1 MPNQDLEL
9 LIDAARAASEIARQ
23 HWPRAQSAHV
33 KKSDGSPVSDGDYAV
48 DEFLRESLIDARPDY
63 GWLSEETEDD
73 SARLSSERQFIVDPI
88 DGTRSYV
95 AGGKTWAHSI
105 AVIENGRPVA
115 GVVYLP
121 ELAKMYAAALGEG
134 TTLNGNPIQVGRNDD
149 PDSASL
155 LVSRSSLAP
164 QFWSGGT
171 PRGERHFRPSLAYR
185 FCLVAEG
192 RFDASL
198 TLKDAWEWDI
208 AAGAIIATE
217 AGSAATDRHGQPL
230 HLNAATPCASGLIV
244 ANPALHAA
252 LRARLDP

>member
-1 MPNQDLEL
+1 MPNQDLPL
-9 LIDAARAASEIARQ
+9 LIDAAREASEIARS
-23 HWPRAQSAHV
+23 HWPKAQAGHV

-48 DEFLRESLIDARPDY
+48 DEFLRETLIAARPEY

-73 SARLSSERQFIVDPI
+73 SARLASARQFIVDPI

-95 AGGKTWAHSI
+95 DGGKTWAHSI
-105 AVIENGRPVA
+105 AVVENGQPTA

-121 ELAKMYAAALGEG
+121 ERDKMYAAALGEG
-134 TTLNGNPIQVGRNDD
+134 ATLNGNPIRVGRNDD
-149 PDSASL
+149 PDRASL
-155 LVSRSSLAP
+155 LASRSSLSP
-164 QFWSGGT
+164 QHWSRGH

-208 AAGAIIATE
+208 AAGAIVATE
-217 AGSAATDRHGQPL
+217 AGAVATDRHGRPL
-230 HLNAATPCASGLIV
+230 RLNAATPCASGLIV